1 MDETKISDTKVKSAD
16 PWLMDGGPMFY
27 PSDFENLQPLPEELE
42 SKLNALADE
51 IFGPVD
57 EVQPAA

>member
-1 MDETKISDTKVKSAD
+1 MTAAEINVDD

-27 PSDFENLQPLPEELE
+27 PSDLENLEPLPKELE
-42 SKLNALADE
+42 AKLDAIADE
-51 IFGPVD
+51 ILGPVD

>member
-1 MDETKISDTKVKSAD
+1 MSDMGINGAD

-27 PSDFENLQPLPEELE
+27 PSDLENLEPLPKELE
-42 SKLNALADE
+42 ARLDALADE

-57 EVQPAA
+57 EIQSAA